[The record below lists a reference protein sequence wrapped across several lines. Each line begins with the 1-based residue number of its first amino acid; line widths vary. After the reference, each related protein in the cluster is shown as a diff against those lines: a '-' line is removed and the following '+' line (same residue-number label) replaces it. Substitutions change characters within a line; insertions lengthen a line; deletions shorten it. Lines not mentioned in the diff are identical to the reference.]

1 MKSRLLSTTLT
12 ACAVAGVALAQSN
25 APVAPDKALAID
37 LSQIMQAA
45 GEGPG
50 ASGKGENLPPFAEV
64 TKGMK
69 PASGFFTLW
78 SYPADAKDKDQER
91 LLAQIPQR
99 CLGEKF
105 MLSTSMSGGGFM
117 TGFPLD
123 ERVVMWQVQGR
134 QLVLVE
140 PETRYVADPSKDI
153 TDVVQR
159 TYPERIRAAVPM
171 LTKSPEGDPVIDL
184 GPFLKSNFADILWT
198 ADGFGMARMG
208 GGMGVNAELSKWV
221 TRKTFELNT
230 ELGVELAIGRASPP
244 GSFDK
249 KRVHYSFWRL
259 PQTDYQPRVA
269 DERVGYF
276 LTTNSDWSKPVGER
290 ELFNRYVNRWHLV
303 KRDASLDVC
312 EPRQPIIFYIE
323 KTVPVKFR
331 RAVREGILE
340 WNKAYEKVGFANAV
354 EVRQQTS
361 DNEWKDLDPE
371 DMRYSFFRWIV
382 TGAGFAMGPSR
393 ANPFTGQI
401 YDADIIFDDSMV
413 RFYAH
418 EIDRELPAAAFQTK
432 FEDPVIAKFLEQFP
446 QWRRPN
452 RDWERVVIGD
462 DQQRELRA
470 LARER
475 LAPHSLVCCDYARGM
490 RHQVMLGQAVL
501 AAHPPEVVD
510 RFLFDVVKEVV
521 MHEVGHTLGL
531 RHNFKAS
538 TVYSVDEI
546 QKRRQTNQP
555 TTGSV
560 MDYNPA
566 LLFAKNSTEG
576 RFVTP
581 TIGPYDYWAIEYG
594 YRPYEPGKSDEAKSE
609 SKSDKP
615 AEEPKK
621 PEAPPTAG
629 TPATPPAGAA
639 MGKVDLNNIPKEIL
653 EQLPAEAR
661 EALASG
667 KAMAML
673 SGTEGG
679 FGGMAAGAGG
689 GAPAFRAAPTGE
701 ETMLRKIAGRASE
714 PELAYATDEDTTPLA
729 PDPRSNRFDLGSD
742 PVDYARERITLCDQR
757 LANILEWAV
766 KDQESWYFLRGAYL
780 TLMMEKAT
788 VLDYVGRYVGGQY
801 FHRTRR
807 GDAGAA
813 SPFVIVEPEKQRRAM
828 AFIEEH
834 LFSDKFYAF
843 RPEVLNH
850 LAPSRWWHDGT
861 SIDLVM
867 DFPVLEYVSAMQWW
881 NLFDRLFPNNLRRIH
896 DAELKTASLDKFTVA
911 EYLQRLQKACWS
923 DATDAARLGGSQWTD
938 AAPFLSVFRRSLQR
952 EYLGLIEPIVR
963 SRPGDAVSPDL
974 HAMVQFGVRKLG
986 DELGAV
992 IGANKADF
1000 ASQAHLVSCKSR
1012 IDRMLAAELREYEGG
1027 GMSMGVMFRETE
1039 GQPRP

>member
-1 MKSRLLSTTLT
+1 MKSRSLLSTLSF
-12 ACAVAGVALAQSN
+12 CAAAGVALAQN
-25 APVAPDKALAID
+25 APPASPEKALAID
-37 LSQIMQAA
+37 LAQLMQAA
-45 GEGPG
+45 GESP
-50 ASGKGENLPPFAEV
+50 AAAPKDESFPPFAEV

-69 PASGFFTLW
+69 SVPGFFTLW
-78 SYPADAKDKDQER
+78 SFPPDAKDKDQER
-91 LLAQIPQR
+91 LLAQVPSR

-140 PETRYVADPSKDI
+140 PETRYVLDPAKDI

-159 TYPERIRAAVPM
+159 TYPERIRAAVPI
-171 LTKSPEGDPVIDL
+171 LTRSPEGDPVIDL

-198 ADGFGMARMG
+198 ASGFGGRMAG
-208 GGMGVNAELSKWV
+208 GVGINPELSKWV

-230 ELGVELAIGRASPP
+230 ELGVELAIARTSPP
-244 GSFDK
+244 GSYDK

-290 ELFNRYVNRWHLV
+290 ELFNRYVNRWNLV
-303 KRDASLDVC
+303 KRDPSLDVC

-340 WNKAYEKVGFANAV
+340 WNRAFEKVGFANAV
-354 EVRQQTS
+354 EVRQQTA

-418 EIDRELPAAAFQTK
+418 EIDREIPAAAFQTK
-432 FEDPVIAKFLEQFP
+432 LEDPVIAKFLAQFP
-446 QWRRPN
+446 QWNRPR
-452 RDWERVVIGD
+452 RDWQRVLVGD
-462 DQQRELRA
+462 DEQSQLRA
-470 LARER
+470 LARQR
-475 LAPHSLVCCDYARGM
+475 IAPHSLVCCDYARGM

-594 YRPYEPGKSDEAKSE
+594 YRPYEPGKSDAEPKPD

-615 AEEPKK
+615 DQPKK
-621 PEAPPTAG
+621 PEPPPTAG
-629 TPATPPAGAA
+629 SPPAPPAGAA
-639 MGKVDLNNIPKEIL
+639 LGKVDLNNIPREVL

-673 SGTEGG
+673 SGTDGD
-679 FGGMAAGAGG
+679 FAGMSSGAGG
-689 GAPAFRAAPTGE
+689 SPAFRAPPTGE
-701 ETMLRKIAGRASE
+701 EAMLRKIAGRASE
-714 PELAYATDEDTTPLA
+714 PELAYATDEDTTFLA

-742 PVDYARERITLCDQR
+742 PIDYARERITLCDQR
-757 LANILEWAV
+757 LANILDWAV

-780 TLMMEKAT
+780 TLMMEKAS
-788 VLDYVGRYVGGQY
+788 VLDFVGRYIGGQY
-801 FHRTRR
+801 FNRTRR
-807 GDAGAA
+807 GDAGAPA
-813 SPFVIVEPEKQRRAM
+813 PFVVVEPEKQRRAM

-843 RPEVLNH
+843 KPEVLNH
-850 LAPSRWWHDGT
+850 LAPSRWWHDGA

-867 DFPVLEYVSAMQWW
+867 DFPVLDYVAAMQWS

-896 DAELKTASLDKFTVA
+896 DAELKNPSLDKFTAA

-923 DATDAARLGGSQWTD
+923 DAADVSRLGSAQWTD
-938 AAPFLSVFRRSLQR
+938 AAPFISVFRRSLQR

-974 HAMVQFGVRKLG
+974 HAMVQFGVRRLG
-986 DELGAV
+986 DDLAAV
-992 IGANKADF
+992 INANKADF

-1012 IDRMLAAELREYEGG
+1012 IDRMLSAELREYDSG
-1027 GMSMGVMFRETE
+1027 GMSIGAAFRETE
-1039 GQPRP
+1039 GQPKP